1 MPRDYFEMF
10 WKPELNELIAD
21 QTNLYSVQRSG
32 ASVNTTQS
40 EIETLIG
47 MQMQM
52 SIYLLP
58 NYRMYWEKETRI
70 PGISDVMSRNRY
82 QKLRENLHVSDNSQK
97 DLEENKGNK
106 LFKIAPVLDHVRG
119 NCLLI
124 EPEQE
129 QSIDVVVM
137 ITAQI

>member
-1 MPRDYFEMF
+1 
-10 WKPELNELIAD
+10 
-21 QTNLYSVQRSG
+21 
-32 ASVNTTQS
+32 
-40 EIETLIG
+40 
-47 MQMQM
+47 
-52 SIYLLP
+52 
-58 NYRMYWEKETRI
+58 MYWEKETRI

-129 QSIDVVVM
+129 QSIDE
-137 ITAQI
+137 QIIPAKTKYSGIRQYNPKKPVKWGFKNFVRSGSSGIMYDFFLYAGSEKKNGKKGFCHWNLHC